1 LQGRILLS
9 NLMTIDRKP
18 TPVGTFTLMLR
29 YFNDEVPPCA
39 ILDVSPESDDDS
51 LGGFALNSLSVGQS
65 AKISDLSGA
74 RYSFG
79 TDSENPDSE
88 IRESVFWRP
97 RDQTLE
103 IESLILAFG
112 KITNESI
119 ELDVSAKCFD
129 HDGNTNIA
137 VTFKGDAKIIYW

>member
-1 LQGRILLS
+1 
-9 NLMTIDRKP
+9 MTIDRKP
-18 TPVGTFTLMLR
+18 TPVGTFTIVLR
-29 YFNDEVPPCA
+29 CFDDEVPPYA
-39 ILDVSPESDDDS
+39 MLDVSPESDDDS
-51 LGGFALNSLSVGQS
+51 LAGFALNSLSVGKT
-65 AKISDLSGA
+65 AKISDLSG
-74 RYSFG
+74 RRCSFG
-79 TDSENPDSE
+79 TDLQNPDNE

-103 IESLILAFG
+103 ITSLILTFG

-119 ELDVSAKCFD
+119 ELDIAAKCFD